1 MSISGPEK
9 QEADLELWVNS
20 PLNYSGNV
28 HNGIFKNSRWLLSWA
43 FKHTTCWHLKVCSER
58 SQESR

>member
-20 PLNYSGNV
+20 PLNYSGNA
-28 HNGIFKNSRWLLSWA
+28 HSKTQDDYFHGPSNTRPADTSRPLL
-43 FKHTTCWHLKVCSER
+43 TRLL
-58 SQESR
+58 